1 MKKYFIF
8 VSIFFTATLVF
19 AQNKNTSKSVEKFLK
34 GNIQDKTVAVRE
46 ASDDD
51 AVWLCDKAVSFIL
64 DSKEILGNDREL
76 DGLAVA
82 AILSYPQ
89 SYVRTVSD
97 SSKENLLNDFITL
110 FESFSSSPNVQV
122 TVISKLNSL
131 SRDLRLTPFI
141 KKLNRIL
148 SEESLL
154 EMDTSVVK
162 SIINF
167 LSIHGDSESFS
178 LAYNLWCNERYLGF
192 IRELENAVV
201 SLLPVSMN
209 DAVKIVENSTQEE
222 IIEFYNLLK
231 RNRNRINAN
240 YFCLLAENVLSK
252 TILLVRK
259 SQSST
264 SAVNE
269 VQISCVQVLGEYK
282 WSRASRVV
290 IDYFDLAR
298 SLYASGNL
306 SEEDFIKV
314 IVSLG
319 ETAPLDAVPALIE
332 YLEVLNLRVEK
343 SEAVSEDVALGV
355 INTLGAIGDKSAFD
369 SLLGVTYYNYPQTV
383 LAAARDALSALRW

>member
-8 VSIFFTATLVF
+8 VLTFFAVSFVF
-19 AQNKNTSKSVEKFLK
+19 AQNKNTSKGVEKFLK
-34 GNIQDKTVAVRE
+34 GNIQDKTAAVRE
-46 ASDDD
+46 ASEQD
-51 AVWLCDKAVSFIL
+51 AVWLCEKAVSFIL

-89 SYVRTVSD
+89 SYVRSASD
-97 SSKENLLNDFITL
+97 SLKEKILGDFITL

-131 SRDLRLTPFI
+131 SRDLKLTQFI
-141 KKLNRIL
+141 KKLNSIL
-148 SEESLL
+148 SDENLL
-154 EMDTSVVK
+154 EKDSSVIK
-162 SIINF
+162 SVINF
-167 LSIHGDSESFS
+167 LSIHGDSESFN
-178 LAYNLWCNERYLGF
+178 LAYELWNNEKYLSF
-192 IRELENAVV
+192 IRELENAIV
-201 SLLPVSMN
+201 SLMPVSMN
-209 DAVKIVENSTQEE
+209 EAVKLIENGSLESVVD
-222 IIEFYNLLK
+222 FYNLIK
-231 RNRNRINAN
+231 RNKNRINAN

-264 SAVNE
+264 VSVNE

-282 WSRASRVV
+282 WSRASSVV
-290 IDYFDLAR
+290 INYFDLAR
-298 SLYASGNL
+298 SLYTSGNL

-369 SLLGVTYYNYPQTV
+369 SLLGVTYYNYSQTV

>member
-369 SLLGVTYYNYPQTV
+369 SLLGVTYYNYPQPV